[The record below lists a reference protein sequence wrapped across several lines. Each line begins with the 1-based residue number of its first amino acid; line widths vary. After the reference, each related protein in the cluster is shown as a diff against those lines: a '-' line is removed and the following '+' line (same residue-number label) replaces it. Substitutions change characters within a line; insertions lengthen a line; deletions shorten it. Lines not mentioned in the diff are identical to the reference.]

1 MNEKKVRI
9 ECQGAAK
16 LPIGKIEPFQG
27 ELKSL
32 SSENYDRLKKSILEL
47 GFSFALQV
55 WRHKGHYYCIDG
67 HQRDRVLTR
76 MAKEGY
82 EVPPVPVDWVEAADE
97 QEAKRKILA
106 GTSNFGKME
115 KQGLY
120 QFIEDAGLDAKWVMD
135 DYSFPE
141 IDPVRFLQEYYVDPP
156 KADEDDVR
164 SLPAKAKSRRGDIYV
179 LGDHRVMCG
188 DSTRDQDVDNLM
200 AGKKAA
206 MVFTDPPYGVDY
218 VAMSGKHD
226 KLKGD
231 EKHQDD
237 LIRKLLTPAFKLM
250 VKKTLPKAAFYI
262 WHDSRTRDEFTFAMK
277 AAGIQERET
286 IIWVKPNFIMGWGDY
301 RRMHETC
308 FYAARAGESP
318 EFYGDR
324 AQPTAWRIGL
334 NVSNVSEITI
344 DPGLVITDGHGN
356 QLFIQA
362 KVPKAKKLR
371 HFRLQDPKDKLV
383 LHSEQTSQTVWE
395 VARDHGN
402 EHPTQKP
409 VELARRA
416 IENSSRPGG
425 LVLDLFLG
433 SGTTL
438 IGAETTG
445 RTCYGME
452 MDPKYM
458 DVIVDRWESLTGKNA
473 VKCDQT

>member
-1 MNEKKVRI
+1 LNEKKVRI

-82 EVPPVPVDWVEAADE
+82 EVPPVPVDWVE
-97 QEAKRKILA
+97 
-106 GTSNFGKME
+106 
-115 KQGLY
+115 
-120 QFIEDAGLDAKWVMD
+120 
-135 DYSFPE
+135 
-141 IDPVRFLQEYYVDPP
+141 
-156 KADEDDVR
+156 
-164 SLPAKAKSRRGDIYV
+164 
-179 LGDHRVMCG
+179 
-188 DSTRDQDVDNLM
+188 
-200 AGKKAA
+200 
-206 MVFTDPPYGVDY
+206 
-218 VAMSGKHD
+218 
-226 KLKGD
+226 
-231 EKHQDD
+231 
-237 LIRKLLTPAFKLM
+237 
-250 VKKTLPKAAFYI
+250 
-262 WHDSRTRDEFTFAMK
+262 